1 MKVKFPII
9 VEHVEN
15 GANWFGFAS
24 VPDLPGCF
32 ATGNGLEQIL
42 RNARRA
48 IPLHVR
54 SLKTVPSPS
63 DASEIDGGENDVV
76 LVDVDL

>member
-1 MKVKFPII
+1 MKVEFPII
-9 VEHVEN
+9 IEHKGN
-15 GANWFGFAS
+15 GSDWFAS
-24 VPDLPGCF
+24 TPDLPGCF
-32 ATGNGLEQIL
+32 ATGNGLEQVI

-48 IPLHVR
+48 ISLHVQ

-63 DASEIDGGENDVV
+63 DSSEIDSDGNSVV

>member
-9 VEHVEN
+9 VEHEGN
-15 GANWFGFAS
+15 GPNWFAS

-32 ATGNGLEQIL
+32 VTGNGLEQIL

-48 IPLHVR
+48 IPLHVQ
-54 SLKTVPSPS
+54 SLKTLPSPS
-63 DASEIDGGENDVV
+63 DSSEIDGGENNVV